1 MNGTICVLSLLK
13 AHRKLK
19 MYNCVWIV
27 IHGIQ
32 GRVYLKKKTKNSVPI
47 FTSQCAEMYWDWTSV
62 RRVR

>member
-13 AHRKLK
+13 AHKKFK

-32 GRVYLKKKTKNSVPI
+32 GSLLKKKKNSAPI